1 MELNSKELLIW
12 SIRLIAIYIFSWWA
26 ILYLGYTSLEP
37 LGIRDIFA
45 ALFLGTLHSAGIF
58 LASINQQKLVLYLGA
73 MPLIAIELYLFINSL
88 LSKVL
93 IVDVIGIIGCILCV
107 IHILKTNK
115 MEYGNG
121 KYHYVKRGS

>member
-1 MELNSKELLIW
+1 MKINAEELLTW
-12 SIRLIAIYIFSWWA
+12 SMRLIAIYIFSWWA
-26 ILYLGYTSLEP
+26 ILYLGYASLES

-58 LASINQQKLVLYLGA
+58 LASINQKKIVLYLGT

-115 MEYGNG
+115 IGG
-121 KYHYVKRGS
+121 WKLQISLR

>member
-1 MELNSKELLIW
+1 MKINSKELLTW
-12 SIRLIAIYIFSWWA
+12 SIRLIAIYIFFWWV
-26 ILYLGYTSLEP
+26 ILYLVYASLEP

-58 LASINQQKLVLYLGA
+58 LASINQKKIGLYLGT

-115 MEYGNG
+115 IGVW
-121 KYHYVKRGS
+121 KWQISLR